1 MCLSLN
7 VMYVG
12 LTQKGML
19 GESGDVLPESGSE
32 VPLYFASGGM
42 NCCAIFFF
50 PSVAA
55 AHCSRSN
62 GTMVMI
68 IIITIENRLAN
79 AVA

>member
-1 MCLSLN
+1 MI
-7 VMYVG
+7 YVG
-12 LTQKGML
+12 LTQKGVL
-19 GESGDVLPESGSE
+19 GESWDVLPESGSE

-42 NCCAIFFF
+42 NCCVIFFF
-50 PSVAA
+50 SVAA

-62 GTMVMI
+62 GTMVVI

>member
-7 VMYVG
+7 VIYVG

-19 GESGDVLPESGSE
+19 GESWDVLPESGSE
-32 VPLYFASGGM
+32 VSLYFASGGM
-42 NCCAIFFF
+42 NCCVIFF
-50 PSVAA
+50 SVSA

-62 GTMVMI
+62 GTMMMI
-68 IIITIENRLAN
+68 IIITIEKRLAN